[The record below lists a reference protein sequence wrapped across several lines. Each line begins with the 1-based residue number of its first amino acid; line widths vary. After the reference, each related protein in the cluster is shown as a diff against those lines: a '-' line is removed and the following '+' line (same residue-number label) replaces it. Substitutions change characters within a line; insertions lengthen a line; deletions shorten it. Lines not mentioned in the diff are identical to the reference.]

1 MEPINATKID
11 WTYLR
16 FQYEI
21 LGMSAKDISE
31 ETPNLSEGL
40 IEQAI
45 KEGGWVSGN
54 IDSLVPVVQNTE
66 EVEGSLEAFTAATKA
81 HLVGANL
88 VKQRALFPSFAKCE
102 AILLSKVLQAANSV
116 DATDEKACNRLTNLV
131 KAFQGLLAH
140 NSFLTMQTGS
150 AGDGEGKIVV
160 QVLQQVN

>member
-1 MEPINATKID
+1 MEQNNGTKID

-21 LGMSAKDISE
+21 LGMSAKDIAE

-40 IEQAI
+40 LEQAI
-45 KEGGWVSGN
+45 QEGNWRPGSL
-54 IDSLVPVVQNTE
+54 DSLVPVMQNTE
-66 EVEGSLEAFTAATKA
+66 GPEDSLEAFTAATKA

-102 AILLSKVLQAANSV
+102 AILLSKILLAANSV

-131 KAFQGLLAH
+131 KALQGLLAH
-140 NSFLTMQTGS
+140 NTFLTMQTGT
-150 AGDGEGKIVV
+150 AGEGEGKIIV
-160 QVLQQVN
+160 QVMQQVN